1 MLKAACKGRC
11 AMKKTKAISVT
22 LPYKL
27 AEQLEKESRVED
39 KTVSFIV
46 SEAVRVHLNM
56 EKWEKLREDFSEHA
70 GKKGIVTEEDID
82 RIIHEYRDEE
92 KARKNHG

>member
-1 MLKAACKGRC
+1 MLSLRRKAEM
-11 AMKKTKAISVT
+11 MKKTKAISIT

-27 AEQLEKESRVED
+27 AEELENESKVED

-46 SEAVRVHLNM
+46 SEAVRVHLNR

-70 GKKGIVTEEDID
+70 RKMGIVTEEDID

-92 KARKNHG
+92 KARKNNR